1 MKRGQVVSSSL
12 GSSVFNDGF
21 FSLVLSTIISA
32 SLDGRVESTAI
43 RLSCIGLDG
52 VVGMVDVD
60 RVV

>member
-1 MKRGQVVSSSL
+1 L
-12 GSSVFNDGF
+12 
-21 FSLVLSTIISA
+21 A